1 MSNRTQLRERLRLEL
16 GDTGG
21 VQVWSDDLL
30 DALLVESVGR
40 YSRLWPRQEA
50 VYRDV
55 AQGQRTFSL
64 VSGTLG
70 VTSVECPPG
79 RVLPHE
85 VMGPVGEAQSSGLRQ
100 SWSVWGGTLYLGRGA
115 SGDEVGT
122 LRLVMQVL
130 LPWPV
135 LDAVEQWEGP
145 AGDERLLV
153 LWSAVEAWAWLDGQD
168 QKRGRPARSGAMTAR
183 YAQELEREVAARRRA
198 ATSRVMSTE

>member
-16 GDTGG
+16 GDTGS

-30 DALLVESVGR
+30 DALLVESVDW
-40 YSRLWPRQEA
+40 YSRLWPMQE
-50 VYRDV
+50 VLYRDV

-85 VMGPVGEAQSSGLRQ
+85 ATAPVGASQGTGFRQ
-100 SWSVWGGTLYLGRGA
+100 SWSVWGSTLYLGRGA

-122 LRLVMQVL
+122 LRLVLHVL
-130 LPWPV
+130 LPWPG
-135 LDAVEQWEGP
+135 LDPVEHWEGP
-145 AGDERLLV
+145 SGDERLLV

-183 YAQELEREVAARRRA
+183 YTEELEREVAARRRA
-198 ATSRVMSTE
+198 ATSRVLSRE